1 MLSKN
6 YLVLAS
12 FFVSPFLSVPLP
24 SSLAVYALDGYR
36 RGKDISGSN
45 NPTASLIGTGTAPG
59 PDGRRDGSIKFYGR
73 RNSYVR
79 ITNSGRLDAQFSITI
94 IVWMFHD
101 GVNGPFVHYNP
112 QGLGVELAMTGRREI
127 VARFV
132 KRSSSYSVPLKSRQ
146 IKYRAWNYVATTFEQ
161 RTGLAKL
168 YINSRQVA
176 YKTVGR
182 MRLATN
188 YPLRLGAREG
198 DRRYF
203 RGRLFCLQIYSKPLT
218 GRQIEA
224 AKRKCFLPTPTPTKP
239 TPTRVPPPP
248 PPRGK

>member
-1 MLSKN
+1 MLSKK

-59 PDGRRDGSIKFYGR
+59 PDGRRDGSIKFHGR

-132 KRSSSYSVPLKSRQ
+132 KRSSRYSIPLKSRQ

-161 RTGLAKL
+161 KTGLAKL

-203 RGRLFCLQIYSKPLT
+203 RGRLFCLQIYSKPLS

-224 AKRKCFLPTPTPTKP
+224 AKRKCFLPTPTTTP
-239 TPTRVPPPP
+239 TPTRVPPAP